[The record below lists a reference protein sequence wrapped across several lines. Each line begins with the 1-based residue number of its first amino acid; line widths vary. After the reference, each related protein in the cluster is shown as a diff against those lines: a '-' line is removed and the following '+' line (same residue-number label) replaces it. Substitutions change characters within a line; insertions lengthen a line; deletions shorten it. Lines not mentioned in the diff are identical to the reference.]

1 MRRTHILLAILF
13 AVACSTTTGNRQP
26 ATSTSK
32 PPLFGPH
39 GFDLTGMDQTVKA
52 CDDFY
57 RFAVG
62 TWRDTHPLPAQ
73 YSRFGRFEE
82 VADRNREVLHSILEE
97 DAASAATAPRG
108 SAQQKIG
115 DFYAACMNETAID
128 AAGVTPIQPELDR
141 INAISDR
148 NTFVA
153 EVTRLHD
160 MGFAPLFR
168 VGGQND
174 FKNSKM
180 IIASVGTGQL
190 GLPDR
195 DYYLRD
201 DERFKNTRSQYI
213 DHVTMMLTLA
223 GEDAAGA
230 RSDAE
235 RILQLE
241 TKLAQAQMSR

>member
-1 MRRTHILLAILF
+1 MRRTHILLASLF

-62 TWRDTHPLPAQ
+62 T
-73 YSRFGRFEE
+73 
-82 VADRNREVLHSILEE
+82 
-97 DAASAATAPRG
+97 
-108 SAQQKIG
+108 
-115 DFYAACMNETAID
+115 
-128 AAGVTPIQPELDR
+128 
-141 INAISDR
+141 
-148 NTFVA
+148 
-153 EVTRLHD
+153 
-160 MGFAPLFR
+160 
-168 VGGQND
+168 
-174 FKNSKM
+174 
-180 IIASVGTGQL
+180 GQL

-201 DERFKNTRSQYI
+201 DERFKNTRSQYV
-213 DHVTMMLTLA
+213 DHVTMMLSLA

-241 TKLAQAQMSR
+241 TKLAQAQMSRVEMRIPENRYHMMAVS